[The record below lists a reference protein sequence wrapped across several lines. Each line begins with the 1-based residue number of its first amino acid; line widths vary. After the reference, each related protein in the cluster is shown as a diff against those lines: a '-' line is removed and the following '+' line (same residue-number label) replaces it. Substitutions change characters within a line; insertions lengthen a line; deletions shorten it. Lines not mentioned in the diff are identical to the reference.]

1 MTRSA
6 SGSQHTPCTCST
18 DSFASYA
25 HDDTISISVNKEK
38 IFQTSH
44 GDIPLPAFLPDAT
57 FGQVR
62 GLDAQD
68 MAASGVQAVM
78 MNSYHLMQ
86 KPGTTVITALGGL
99 HAFSGW
105 QGPIFTDSGGFQA
118 YSLIRQNSN
127 FGTFS
132 DDGILLKDPSRGKK
146 IALTP
151 EKSMQIQWKMGADV
165 LFCLDDCTHV
175 DDADAEQELSVQR
188 TITWAKRC
196 KQEFTRLQKQA
207 KKEKDTRRKLFAVVQ
222 GGGSRA
228 MRKRCATALLEIGFD
243 GYGYGGWPLDK
254 QGNLVEDMVAYTRE
268 LIPSEFP
275 IHALGIGHPYNLVK
289 TYQFGYPLFDCAMP
303 TRDARHGRLY
313 RLRSSFSL
321 HNMDWLEYV
330 YTQDERYIRDGNPI
344 EEECDCHTCQ
354 HYSLGYLHHLQQINE
369 TLYTRLATIHNLR
382 FMRRIIQFLREDK
395 A

>member
-1 MTRSA
+1 MINSERM
-6 SGSQHTPCTCST
+6 
-18 DSFASYA
+18 
-25 HDDTISISVNKEK
+25 EK
-38 IFQTSH
+38 IVQTPH
-44 GDIPLPAFLPDAT
+44 GKIALPAFLPDAT

-68 MAASGVQAVM
+68 LTASGVRAVM
-78 MNSYHLMQ
+78 MNSYHLLQ
-86 KPGTTVITALGGL
+86 KPGTTVITALGDL
-99 HAFSGW
+99 HSFSGW

-127 FGTFS
+127 FGDFS

-146 IALTP
+146 ISLTP

-175 DDADAEQELSVQR
+175 EDIDSEQRLSVQR
-188 TITWAKRC
+188 TVAWAKRC
-196 KQEFTRLQKQA
+196 KQEFERLSEQSQ
-207 KKEKDTRRKLFAVVQ
+207 DDIPRKLFAVVQ

-228 MRKRCATALLEIGFD
+228 LRKECASELLAIGFD

-254 QGNLVEDMVAYTRE
+254 DGNLVEDIVGYTRA
-268 LIPSEFP
+268 LIPAQFP
-275 IHALGIGHPYNLVK
+275 MHALGIGHPYNLVK
-289 TYQFGYPLFDCAMP
+289 TFHLGYQLFDCAMP

-313 RLRSSFSL
+313 RLRPGTNFEQ
-321 HNMDWLEYV
+321 DKWLEYI
-330 YTQDERYIRDGNPI
+330 YPEDQRHIRQNEPI
-344 EEECDCHTCQ
+344 ESGCSCPTCQ

-369 TLYTRLATIHNLR
+369 NLYARLATIHNLH
-382 FMRRIIQFLREDK
+382 FMARIIQHLGGSS